1 MLNTNLSTS
10 SVTKH
15 TVQSGSGQNID
26 QTSQVL
32 TAPYHSVQSRNVVQ
46 QTLGSATTVVTENIS
61 TPKAESVRYDS
72 IKTTQRSASGQDF
85 DFSKVLNV
93 WGKADFNSQN
103 PYNTSS
109 TYSRNVFGVVP
120 VANLPL
126 QQRQA
131 LLNQINGD
139 KVYAVDY
146 SKTTRQNINGH
157 PAYSYAV
164 SLSPVAYIKML
175 KALAAD
181 LGLRQLDQLDPSRAA
196 NAQPVSLT
204 FEVDVWSGELLAVK
218 YEGNSQTENYKSYGQ
233 NVKLSDPSPTIP
245 LSDLQN
251 RLQQIQ

>member
-15 TVQSGSGQNID
+15 TVQTSSGQNIN

-32 TAPYHSVQSRNVVQ
+32 TAPYHSVQSRNIVQ

-72 IKTTQRSASGQDF
+72 ITTSQKSASGQDF
-85 DFSKVLNV
+85 DFSKVLGV
-93 WGKADFNSQN
+93 WGKTNFNSQN
-103 PYNTSS
+103 PYNASS
-109 TYSRNVFGVVP
+109 TYSQNVFGVVP

-126 QQRQA
+126 QQRQI

-139 KVYAVDY
+139 KVYTVDF
-146 SKTTRQNINGH
+146 SKTTSQNINGH
-157 PAYSYAV
+157 PVYNYSV
-164 SLSPVAYIKML
+164 SLNPVAYIKML
-175 KALAAD
+175 KTLATD
-181 LGLRQLDQLDPSRAA
+181 LGLQQLNQLDPARYAS
-196 NAQPVSLT
+196 AQPVELT
-204 FEVDVWSGELLAVK
+204 FQVDVWSGQLLAVK
-218 YEGNSQTENYKSYGQ
+218 YQGNGRTESYKSYGQ